1 MVRFQHEVP
10 KIPHTS
16 VAIPLLLQEP
26 AGTIIAG
33 PNKAVVALREGHRLS
48 SGCRWVRVPSA
59 APNLMIG
66 VGCQGSIPWSD
77 CMIVA
82 GAPPSVVVP
91 MGSIPMSS
99 NSYWGKV
106 EVVETPGFEP
116 GH

>member
-1 MVRFQHEVP
+1 
-10 KIPHTS
+10 
-16 VAIPLLLQEP
+16 
-26 AGTIIAG
+26 
-33 PNKAVVALREGHRLS
+33 
-48 SGCRWVRVPSA
+48 
-59 APNLMIG
+59 
-66 VGCQGSIPWSD
+66 
-77 CMIVA
+77 MIVA